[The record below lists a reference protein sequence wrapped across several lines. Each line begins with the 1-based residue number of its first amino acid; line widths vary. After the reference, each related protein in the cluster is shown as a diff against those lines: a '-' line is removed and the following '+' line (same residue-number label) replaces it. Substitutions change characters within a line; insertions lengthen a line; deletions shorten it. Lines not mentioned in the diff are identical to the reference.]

1 MAAGEK
7 GVDRTICGGASSFPT
22 FTLTASQGYDG
33 MAETTCFIVVS
44 AEETS
49 VCVYGAADGIA
60 KIKIYQILGSAVDLR
75 TGGGSVG
82 AFKIYRIGNVGRKI
96 TKIQIGYV

>member
-1 MAAGEK
+1 M
-7 GVDRTICGGASSFPT
+7 VI
-22 FTLTASQGYDG
+22 
-33 MAETTCFIVVS
+33 ETVS

-49 VCVYGAADGIA
+49 ICVYGAADCIA

-82 AFKIYRIGNVGRKI
+82 AFKIYRIGNVGRKNYEDPDWI
-96 TKIQIGYV
+96 RVMRGI